1 MLQPKQWLNDAVI
14 TFYQEYL
21 GKGLPK
27 TVILMDPCAVAELQY
42 SQMTGDPDK
51 DEDLID
57 MFAPLKLD
65 KADLILMPVN
75 DNSNP
80 LIASNIKS
88 YNNLF
93 RWWHTLDFI
102 SFSQWQLVV
111 HGLFRIISALKRS

>member
-75 DNSNP
+75 DNSDP
-80 LIASNIKS
+80 LLPSNTKSNIIF
-88 YNNLF
+88 Y
-93 RWWHTLDFI
+93 RRWHTLDFI

-111 HGLFRIISALKRS
+111 HGFFRIFSTF